1 MLEHTIPKSA
11 PPMELRRY
19 LARAY
24 PLLNARDALKKRD
37 VKVNGARRDGDFTV
51 GPGDVIRVYAPLDTS
66 IAIAGRANGLLA
78 VVKPQG
84 LPVDVDAQGIGED
97 TALARA
103 RRIAPEARLCHRLD
117 AQTGGVL
124 LLAEEDSALERALT
138 EFKEHRV
145 RKRYAAVVRGGF
157 DRPEGVYRDHLRK
170 DPGKALVR
178 ITPPGKGALTVE
190 TRWKMARP
198 LRGGL
203 TRVELEPV
211 TGRTHQLRVHM
222 AHYGH
227 PILGDDKYGDRALNR
242 RMGTKLCL
250 WCEEL
255 RLGEDVF
262 RAEAPHWLE
271 DDQN

>member
-1 MLEHTIPKSA
+1 
-11 PPMELRRY
+11 
-19 LARAY
+19 
-24 PLLNARDALKKRD
+24 
-37 VKVNGARRDGDFTV
+37 
-51 GPGDVIRVYAPLDTS
+51 
-66 IAIAGRANGLLA
+66 
-78 VVKPQG
+78 
-84 LPVDVDAQGIGED
+84 
-97 TALARA
+97 
-103 RRIAPEARLCHRLD
+103 
-117 AQTGGVL
+117 
-124 LLAEEDSALERALT
+124 
-138 EFKEHRV
+138 
-145 RKRYAAVVRGGF
+145 
-157 DRPEGVYRDHLRK
+157 
-170 DPGKALVR
+170 
-178 ITPPGKGALTVE
+178 
-190 TRWKMARP
+190 MARP